1 MAKLRM
7 PDGFRSLKDIFNYEP
22 EFKNLRDVIKTKDVV
37 NDFFEI
43 FPDLKNVV
51 SSVKSSRKTLLIKV
65 ENPIWRQELKLQE
78 NNIKRKINEFYKEER
93 ISTVRFSY

>member
-1 MAKLRM
+1 M

-22 EFKNLRDVIKTKDVV
+22 EFKNLREVIKTKDVV